1 MRRAFIVVIFLSI
14 AFFTITSNFNVINDR
29 TEEAVPIKPK
39 EYREIT
45 GNIEKG
51 ETLFDI
57 FKKYKL
63 DIVELFKLKEAS
75 ADVHKLRDLYPG
87 RPYKIIIDDN
97 TKINEF
103 TYWIDDDNILNI
115 TRTESGFCAEKK
127 AIEYEKRVQHIGGVI
142 KDNLILSV
150 GEGRE
155 NLMLAL
161 QLSDIFAWDLDF
173 TTDIRNGDVF
183 KIVVEGCYLN
193 GEFKKYGDILSA
205 EFINNGETFPAY
217 RFEHNG
223 KIDYFDVD
231 GISLRRSFLKAPLS
245 FRRVSSGF
253 SKRRFHPVLKIY
265 RPHLGVDYAASA
277 GTPVSA
283 VGDGTVVSAG
293 YKGQN
298 GKLVIIRHSNGY
310 KTYYGH
316 LAKIKK
322 GTNKGIKVKQGQIIG
337 YVGATGLATGPH
349 LDYRVKI
356 NNKFVNPLA
365 LKLPRG
371 NSIPKKLMAE
381 FRNLKE
387 EMDNLLASIKPQ
399 VFAFSENSKDNEAL
413 AKVHYPLT
421 LALSHQGRGLINKPL
436 P

>member
-1 MRRAFIVVIFLSI
+1 MRKAFIVVIFLAI
-14 AFFTITSNFNVINDR
+14 AFLTIRSNFNVINNK

-127 AIEYEKRVQHIGGVI
+127 AIEYEKRIQHIGGVI

-161 QLSDIFAWDLDF
+161 QLSDIFAWDIDF

-205 EFINNGETFPAY
+205 EFINNGETFTAY

-231 GISLRRSFLKAPLS
+231 GNSLRRSFLKAPLS

-265 RPHLGVDYAASA
+265 RPHLGVDYAAST

-283 VGDGTVVSAG
+283 VGDGTVFFAG

-298 GKLVIIRHSNGY
+298 GNIVIIRHFNGY

-316 LAKIKK
+316 LSKI
-322 GTNKGIKVKQGQIIG
+322 GKGIKKRVGVKQGRIIG

-349 LDYRVKI
+349 LDYRIKI
-356 NNKFVNPLA
+356 NNNFVNPLT

-371 NSIPKKLMAE
+371 KSIPNNLMSAFE
-381 FRNLKE
+381 TSKN
-387 EMDNLLASIKPQ
+387 EMDIRLASITPPA
-399 VFAFSENSKDNEAL
+399 FAYAENSKDN
-413 AKVHYPLT
+413 
-421 LALSHQGRGLINKPL
+421 NKI
-436 P
+436 

>member
-1 MRRAFIVVIFLSI
+1 MRKAFIVVIFLAI
-14 AFFTITSNFNVINDR
+14 AFLTIRSNFNVIDNK

-87 RPYKIIIDDN
+87 RPYKITIDDN

-127 AIEYEKRVQHIGGVI
+127 TIEYEKRIQHIGGVI

-161 QLSDIFAWDLDF
+161 QLSDIFAWDIDF

-183 KIVVEGCYLN
+183 KIVVEGRYLN

-205 EFINNGETFPAY
+205 EFINNGETFHAY

-223 KIDYFDVD
+223 EIDYFDID
-231 GISLRRSFLKAPLS
+231 GKSLRRSFLKAPLS

-253 SKRRFHPVLKIY
+253 SKKRFHPVLKIY
-265 RPHLGVDYAASA
+265 RPHLGVDYAASS
-277 GTPVSA
+277 GTPIST
-283 VGDGTVVSAG
+283 VGDGTVFFAG

-298 GKLVIIRHSNGY
+298 GNIVIIRHFNGY

-316 LAKIKK
+316 LSKI
-322 GTNKGIKVKQGQIIG
+322 GKGIKKRVRVKQGQIIG

-349 LDYRVKI
+349 LDYRIKI
-356 NNKFVNPLA
+356 NNNFVNPLT

-371 NSIPKKLMAE
+371 KSIPNNLMSAFE
-381 FRNLKE
+381 TSKN
-387 EMDNLLASIKPQ
+387 EMDIRRASITPPA
-399 VFAFSENSKDNEAL
+399 FAYAEKNKDN
-413 AKVHYPLT
+413 
-421 LALSHQGRGLINKPL
+421 NKI
-436 P
+436 

>member
-1 MRRAFIVVIFLSI
+1 MRKAFIVVIFLAI
-14 AFFTITSNFNVINDR
+14 AFLTIRSNFNVIDNK

-63 DIVELFKLKEAS
+63 DVVELFKLKEAS
-75 ADVHKLRDLYPG
+75 ADIHKLRDLYPG
-87 RPYKIIIDDN
+87 QPYKITIDDN

-127 AIEYEKRVQHIGGVI
+127 TIEYEKRIQHIGGVI

-161 QLSDIFAWDLDF
+161 QLSDIFAWDIDF

-183 KIVVEGCYLN
+183 KIVVEGRYLN

-205 EFINNGETFPAY
+205 EFINNGETFYAY

-223 KIDYFDVD
+223 EIDYFDID
-231 GISLRRSFLKAPLS
+231 GKSLRRSFLKAPLS

-253 SKRRFHPVLKIY
+253 TKKRFHPVLKIY
-265 RPHLGVDYAASA
+265 RPHLGVDYAASS

-283 VGDGTVVSAG
+283 VGDGTVVFAG

-298 GKLVIIRHSNGY
+298 GKITIIRHPNGY
-310 KTYYGH
+310 TTYYGH
-316 LAKIKK
+316 LSKIGKGIKK
-322 GTNKGIKVKQGQIIG
+322 GIKIKQGQIIG

-349 LDYRVKI
+349 LDYRIKV

-381 FRNLKE
+381 FTNFKE
-387 EMDNLLASIKPQ
+387 EMDILLASIKPQ
-399 VFAFSENSKDNEAL
+399 VFAFSENNKDN
-413 AKVHYPLT
+413 
-421 LALSHQGRGLINKPL
+421 NKI
-436 P
+436 

>member
-1 MRRAFIVVIFLSI
+1 MRKAFIVVIFLAI
-14 AFFTITSNFNVINDR
+14 AFLTIRSNFNIIDNK
-29 TEEAVPIKPK
+29 TEKAVPIKPK

-87 RPYKIIIDDN
+87 RPYKITIDDN

-127 AIEYEKRVQHIGGVI
+127 TIEYEKRIQHIGGVI

-161 QLSDIFAWDLDF
+161 QLSDIFAWDIDF

-183 KIVVEGCYLN
+183 KIVVEGRYLN

-205 EFINNGETFPAY
+205 EFINNGETFYAY

-223 KIDYFDVD
+223 EIDYFDID
-231 GISLRRSFLKAPLS
+231 GKSLRRSFLKAPLS

-253 SKRRFHPVLKIY
+253 SKKRFHPVLKIY

-283 VGDGTVVSAG
+283 VGDGTVVFAG

-298 GKLVIIRHSNGY
+298 GKITIIRHPNGY
-310 KTYYGH
+310 TTYYGH
-316 LAKIKK
+316 LSKIGKGIKK
-322 GTNKGIKVKQGQIIG
+322 GIKIKQGQIIG
-337 YVGATGLATGPH
+337 YVGTTGLATGPH
-349 LDYRVKI
+349 LDYRVKV

-381 FRNLKE
+381 FTNFKD
-387 EMDNLLASIKPQ
+387 EMDILLASIKPQ
-399 VFAFSENSKDNEAL
+399 VFAFSENNKDN
-413 AKVHYPLT
+413 
-421 LALSHQGRGLINKPL
+421 NKI
-436 P
+436 

>member
-1 MRRAFIVVIFLSI
+1 MRKAFIVVIFLAI
-14 AFFTITSNFNVINDR
+14 AFLTIRSNFNVINNK

-127 AIEYEKRVQHIGGVI
+127 AIEYEKRIQHIGGVI

-161 QLSDIFAWDLDF
+161 QLSDIFAWDIDF

-231 GISLRRSFLKAPLS
+231 GNSLRRSFLKAPLS

-265 RPHLGVDYAASA
+265 RPHLGVDYAAST

-283 VGDGTVVSAG
+283 VGDGTVFFAG

-298 GKLVIIRHSNGY
+298 GNIVIIRHFNGY

-316 LAKIKK
+316 LSKI
-322 GTNKGIKVKQGQIIG
+322 GKGIKKRVGVKQGRIIG

-349 LDYRVKI
+349 LDYRIKI
-356 NNKFVNPLA
+356 NNNFVNPLT

-371 NSIPKKLMAE
+371 KSIPNNLMSAFE
-381 FRNLKE
+381 TSKN
-387 EMDNLLASIKPQ
+387 EMDIRLASITPPA
-399 VFAFSENSKDNEAL
+399 FAYAENSKDN
-413 AKVHYPLT
+413 
-421 LALSHQGRGLINKPL
+421 NKI
-436 P
+436 

>member
-1 MRRAFIVVIFLSI
+1 MRKAFIVVIFLAI
-14 AFFTITSNFNVINDR
+14 AFLTIRSNFNVIDNK
-29 TEEAVPIKPK
+29 TEKAVPIKPK

-75 ADVHKLRDLYPG
+75 ADIHKLRDLYPG
-87 RPYKIIIDDN
+87 RPYKITIDDN

-127 AIEYEKRVQHIGGVI
+127 TIEYEKRIQHIGGVI

-161 QLSDIFAWDLDF
+161 QLSDIFAWDIDF

-183 KIVVEGCYLN
+183 KIVVEGRYLN

-205 EFINNGETFPAY
+205 EFINNGETFYAY

-223 KIDYFDVD
+223 EIDYFDID
-231 GISLRRSFLKAPLS
+231 GKSLRRSFLKAPLS

-253 SKRRFHPVLKIY
+253 TKKRFHPVLKIY
-265 RPHLGVDYAASA
+265 RPHLGVDYAAST

-283 VGDGTVVSAG
+283 VGDGAVVFAG

-298 GKLVIIRHSNGY
+298 GKITIIRHPNGY
-310 KTYYGH
+310 TTYYGH
-316 LAKIKK
+316 LSKIGKGIKK
-322 GTNKGIKVKQGQIIG
+322 GIKIKQGQIIG

-349 LDYRVKI
+349 LDYRVKV

-381 FRNLKE
+381 FTNFKE
-387 EMDNLLASIKPQ
+387 EMDILLASIKPQ
-399 VFAFSENSKDNEAL
+399 VFAFSENNKDN
-413 AKVHYPLT
+413 
-421 LALSHQGRGLINKPL
+421 NKI
-436 P
+436 

>member
-1 MRRAFIVVIFLSI
+1 MRKAFIVVIFLAI
-14 AFFTITSNFNVINDR
+14 AFLTIRSNFNVINNK

-127 AIEYEKRVQHIGGVI
+127 AIEYEKRIQHIGGVI

-161 QLSDIFAWDLDF
+161 QLSDIFAWDIDF

-231 GISLRRSFLKAPLS
+231 GNSLRRSFLKAPLS

-265 RPHLGVDYAASA
+265 RPHLGVDYAAST

-283 VGDGTVVSAG
+283 VGDGTVFFAG

-298 GKLVIIRHSNGY
+298 GNIVIIRHFNGY

-316 LAKIKK
+316 LSKI
-322 GTNKGIKVKQGQIIG
+322 GKGIKKRVGVKQGRIIG
-337 YVGATGLATGPH
+337 YVGATGLATEPH
-349 LDYRVKI
+349 LDYRIKI
-356 NNKFVNPLA
+356 NNNFVNPLT

-371 NSIPKKLMAE
+371 KSIPNNLMSAFE
-381 FRNLKE
+381 TSKN
-387 EMDNLLASIKPQ
+387 EMDIRLASITPPA
-399 VFAFSENSKDNEAL
+399 FAYAENSKDN
-413 AKVHYPLT
+413 
-421 LALSHQGRGLINKPL
+421 NKI
-436 P
+436 